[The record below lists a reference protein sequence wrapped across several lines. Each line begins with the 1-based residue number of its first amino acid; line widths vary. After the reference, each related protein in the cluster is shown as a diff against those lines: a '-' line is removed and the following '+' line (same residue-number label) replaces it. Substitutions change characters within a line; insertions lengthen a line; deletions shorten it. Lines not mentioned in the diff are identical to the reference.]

1 MNKKLK
7 TIILTLVVL
16 TWFSSCTI
24 NSDAVDSAPYS
35 GEALVIGVV
44 GEIPE
49 IRENQIDFKEID
61 LDTLKN
67 NQYNFTYDG
76 ILIMKNHFEEASRNE
91 YASIYKRSSV
101 PIFFIESKKSYV
113 PFITKDLS
121 YEKVSISDELNY
133 ATGIFVLGEEMKY
146 WGYGLYNDVQNEPNI
161 KDVYSRIFRDI
172 KSSIYSDQIEISSS
186 IERYTLGMS
195 STPGLPLTVQLNT
208 AELDDQ
214 KEYIWKSEKGEFLTW
229 EKTSG
234 KVKLLDG
241 VNIVKSDTIYW
252 IPGTLQWNDSI
263 QLIVDIKD
271 VASNKIIGRKKVE
284 INSSD
289 EGWYTLN

>member
-1 MNKKLK
+1 MNKNLK

-44 GEIPE
+44 GEVPE
-49 IRENQIDFKEID
+49 IRENQIDFKEIN

-67 NQYNFTYDG
+67 NQFNFTYDG
-76 ILIMKNHFEEASRNE
+76 ILIMKNHFEEASKDE

-113 PFITKDLS
+113 SFITKDLS
-121 YEKVSISDELNY
+121 YENVSISDELNY

-186 IERYTLGMS
+186 VEKYTPAMS
-195 STPGLPLTVQLNT
+195 SVPGLPLTVQLNT